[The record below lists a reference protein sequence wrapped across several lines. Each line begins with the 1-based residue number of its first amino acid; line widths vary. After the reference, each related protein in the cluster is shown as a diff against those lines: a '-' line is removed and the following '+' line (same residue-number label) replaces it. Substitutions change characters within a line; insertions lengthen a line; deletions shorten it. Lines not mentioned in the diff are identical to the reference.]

1 MYKTIKVLIA
11 LSSVFCLV
19 LLGSSAFAE
28 DYNEFQRATVGAI
41 YQPMGLDTFEA
52 SWLIGHHVMTKENG
66 DLGQISSLVIDKTND
81 RIALVVLSDV
91 PSLGAEPLAI
101 PFSSVVRIGQ
111 ETFEFNPGDMEIGVA
126 TSIDATNPALSDPY
140 IRTVTQYPSYSRY
153 YGLPSVMDAAW
164 LSDIYRHYGQV
175 PYWTEEGEHMAKALE
190 LYESNG
196 LMGAEVRL
204 PNGEEAGRIN
214 DFVVGSSDGRVA
226 FLVLYDVPGRETSL
240 IAIPFNS
247 LSIRGENDLVLNTTR
262 DRLALSYDFDA
273 SADLNNPRWAGDV
286 YRYFG
291 VEPYWTEQE
300 EMAPSSTGPET
311 IRLERNSLDWY
322 QMFAY

>member
-19 LLGSSAFAE
+19 LLGSSAFAQG
-28 DYNEFQRATVGAI
+28 YNEFQRATVGAI

-52 SWLIGHHVMTKENG
+52 SWLTGHRVMTKENG

-91 PSLGAEPLAI
+91 PNLGAEPLAI
-101 PFSSVVRIGQ
+101 PYSSVVRTGQ

-126 TSIDATNPALSDPY
+126 SGLSDPY
-140 IRTVTQYPSYSRY
+140 IETVTQYPSYSEF
-153 YGLPSVMDAAW
+153 YGLPSVIDAAW
-164 LSDIYRHYGQV
+164 LTDIYRHYGQV
-175 PYWTEEGEHMAKALE
+175 PYWTEKGEQMPKALE

-204 PNGEEAGRIN
+204 PNGEETGRIN
-214 DFVVGSSDGRVA
+214 DFVIDSSDGRIA

-240 IAIPFNS
+240 IAVPFGT
-247 LSIRGENDLVLNTTR
+247 LSIRGENSFVLNTTR
-262 DRLALSYDFDA
+262 ERLALAFDFNA
-273 SADLNNPRWAGDV
+273 SGDLNNPRWAGDT

-291 VEPYWTEQE
+291 VQPYWTEQE
-300 EMAPSSTGPET
+300 EMAPSSSGPET

-322 QMFAY
+322 QMFGY

>member
-1 MYKTIKVLIA
+1 MYKTTKILIA
-11 LSSVFCLV
+11 MSSVFCLV
-19 LLGSSAFAE
+19 LLGSSAFAQG
-28 DYNEFQRATVGAI
+28 YNEFQRATAGAI
-41 YQPMGLDTFEA
+41 YQPMGLDTFES
-52 SWLIGHHVMTKENG
+52 SWLIGHHVTTMDNG

-91 PSLGAEPLAI
+91 PNLGAEALAL
-101 PFSSVVRIGQ
+101 PYRSVVRIGQ

-126 TSIDATNPALSDPY
+126 SGLSDPY
-140 IRTVTQYPSYSRY
+140 IETVTQYPSYSHF

-164 LSDIYRHYGQV
+164 LTDIYRHYGQV
-175 PYWTEEGEHMAKALE
+175 PYWTGEGEQMPKALV

-214 DFVVGSSDGRVA
+214 DFVIDSSDGRIA

-240 IAIPFNS
+240 IAVPFS
-247 LSIRGENDLVLNTTR
+247 TLSIRGENGFVLNTTR
-262 DRLALSYDFDA
+262 ERLALAFDFDA
-273 SADLNNPRWAGDV
+273 SGDLNNPRWAGDV

-291 VEPYWTEQE
+291 VEPYWTERE
-300 EMAPSSTGPET
+300 EMAPTSSTPE
-311 IRLERNSLDWY
+311 IMRPERNSLDWY
-322 QMFAY
+322 QMFGY

>member
-1 MYKTIKVLIA
+1 MYKTTKVLIA
-11 LSSVFCLV
+11 LTSVFCLV

-28 DYNEFQRATVGAI
+28 GYNEFQRATVGAI

-52 SWLIGHHVMTKENG
+52 SWLVGHRVTTMDNG
-66 DLGQISSLVIDKTND
+66 SLGQISSLVIDKTND

-91 PSLGAEPLAI
+91 PNLGAEPLAI
-101 PFSSVVRIGQ
+101 PYSSVVRIGQ

-126 TSIDATNPALSDPY
+126 TSALSDPY
-140 IRTVTQYPSYSRY
+140 IRTLTQYPSYSEF

-164 LSDIYRHYGQV
+164 LTDIYRHYGRV
-175 PYWTEEGEHMAKALE
+175 PYWTEEGEQMPKALE
-190 LYESNG
+190 LYGSNG

-204 PNGEEAGRIN
+204 PSGEEAGRIN
-214 DFVVGSSDGRVA
+214 DFVIDSSDGRIA

-240 IAIPFNS
+240 IAVPFS
-247 LSIRGENDLVLNTTR
+247 TLSIRGENSFVLNTTR
-262 DRLALSYDFDA
+262 ERLALAFDFDA
-273 SADLNNPRWAGDV
+273 SGDLNNPRWAGDT

-300 EMAPSSTGPET
+300 EMAPISLGPE
-311 IRLERNSLDWY
+311 IMRPEPNSLDWY
-322 QMFAY
+322 QMFGY

>member
-1 MYKTIKVLIA
+1 MYKTIKVLFA
-11 LSSVFCLV
+11 MSSVFCLV
-19 LLGSSAFAE
+19 LLGSIAFAE
-28 DYNEFQRATVGAI
+28 EYTEFQRATVGAI

-52 SWLIGHHVMTKENG
+52 SWLIGHRVMTKEEG

-81 RIALVVLSDV
+81 RIALVALSDV
-91 PSLGAEPLAI
+91 PNLGAEPLAI
-101 PFSSVVRIGQ
+101 PFSSVTRIGQ

-126 TSIDATNPALSDPY
+126 SDFSDPY
-140 IRTVTQYPSYSRY
+140 VETVTQHPSYSKY
-153 YGLPSVMDAAW
+153 YGLPSVMDVAW
-164 LSDIYRHYGQV
+164 LTDIYRHYGQV
-175 PYWTEEGEHMAKALE
+175 PYWTEKGEQMPQALE
-190 LYESNG
+190 LCESNG

-214 DFVVGSSDGRVA
+214 DFVIDSSDGRIA

-240 IAIPFNS
+240 IAVPFS
-247 LSIRGENDLVLNTTR
+247 TLSISGENSFALNTTR
-262 DRLALSYDFDA
+262 ERLAIAFDFDA

-291 VEPYWTEQE
+291 VQPYWTEQE
-300 EMAPSSTGPET
+300 EMAPSSSRPET

>member
-1 MYKTIKVLIA
+1 MYKTIKVLFA
-11 LSSVFCLV
+11 MSSVFCLV
-19 LLGSSAFAE
+19 LLGSIAFAE
-28 DYNEFQRATVGAI
+28 EYTEFQRATVGAI

-52 SWLIGHHVMTKENG
+52 SWLIGHRVMTKEDG
-66 DLGQISSLVIDKTND
+66 ELGQISSLVIDKTND

-91 PSLGAEPLAI
+91 PNLGAEPLAI
-101 PFSSVVRIGQ
+101 PYSSVVRTGQ

-126 TSIDATNPALSDPY
+126 SDFSDPY
-140 IRTVTQYPSYSRY
+140 VETLTQYPSYSKY

-164 LSDIYRHYGQV
+164 LTDIYRHYGQV
-175 PYWTEEGEHMAKALE
+175 PYWTEKGEQMPEALE

-196 LMGAEVRL
+196 LMDAEVRL
-204 PNGEEAGRIN
+204 PNGEEAGWIN
-214 DFVVGSSDGRVA
+214 DFVIDSSDGHIA
-226 FLVLYDVPGRETSL
+226 FLVLSDVPGRETSL
-240 IAIPFNS
+240 IAVPFS
-247 LSIRGENDLVLNTTR
+247 TLSIRGENSFVLNTTR
-262 DRLALSYDFDA
+262 ERLAIAFDFDA

-291 VEPYWTEQE
+291 VQPYWTEQE
-300 EMAPSSTGPET
+300 EMAPSSSGPET